1 MPKRNTI
8 SIYFLLVLLVAA
20 TWSAACGTRIDSRV
34 PTGVPPE
41 GLSLK
46 RIRALLQEVGG
57 ANFKPEQVE
66 IKSISPGVGGD
77 NAVVEARVETAFR
90 FSKSS
95 GNWQVAEVRLG
106 DRQWESLDLV
116 ETAVRHEKERRTAGL
131 LKRLAD
137 GLEAYRRE
145 KGQFVSAG
153 EIAVLLDY
161 LSPRYL
167 GDPLRFDWW
176 GTQFLYQGTADRYQ
190 LSSAGADRKAGTPDD
205 LVIENGVLRTP
216 SE

>member
-1 MPKRNTI
+1 MPKRNTLT
-8 SIYFLLVLLVAA
+8 FLFSFVLLLAA
-20 TWSAACGTRIDSRV
+20 GWSTACGTRIDSRV
-34 PTGVPPE
+34 PQGAPPA

-46 RIRALLQEVGG
+46 RIRELLQGLGG
-57 ANFKPEQVE
+57 ANFKSEQVE
-66 IKSISPGVGGD
+66 IKSVSTGVGGD
-77 NAVVEARVETAFR
+77 NAVVEARIETAFR

-95 GNWQVAEVRLG
+95 GSWQVAEVRLG

-116 ETAVRHEKERRTAGL
+116 EIAVRHEKERRTAGL
-131 LKRLAD
+131 LKRLGD
-137 GLEAYRRE
+137 SLEAYRRE
-145 KGQFVSAG
+145 KGQFVQA
-153 EIAVLLDY
+153 EDIAVLLDY

-176 GTQFLYQGTADRYQ
+176 GTQFVYRGTVDRYQ

-205 LVIENGVLRTP
+205 LVLENGVLRTP